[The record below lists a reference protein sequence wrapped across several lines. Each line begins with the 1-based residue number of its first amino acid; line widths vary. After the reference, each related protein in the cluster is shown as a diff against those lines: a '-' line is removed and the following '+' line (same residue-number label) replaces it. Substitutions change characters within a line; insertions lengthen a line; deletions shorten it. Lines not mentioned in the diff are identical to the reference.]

1 MDGDVKLNES
11 SVVLVHIP
19 YKVPELN
26 KNIPPEE
33 SKEESKE
40 EKNVYCAYGKVSKIN
55 FLLNGKMRVKV
66 DIGVRSAKDFKT
78 EQELPE
84 RELENYLHYAIIEET
99 INIHDAR

>member
-19 YKVPELN
+19 YKVPE
-26 KNIPPEE
+26 E

-40 EKNVYCAYGKVSKIN
+40 EKNVYRAYGKVSKIT

-99 INIHDAR
+99 INIQDAR